1 MTPEELFE
9 QLNGKEHT
17 LRVTQSC
24 VTHKLTRQGLKNLF
38 DQNPILVQNED
49 GTYGIRTYVDGV
61 THMYHYRVGNND
73 PQINVTGFW
82 QEYLQTGDIASIDTG
97 NNTQMHQLPLPIYNV
112 DFFDSMLVPCVQLK
126 NGKRGLLT
134 VDGIVEGIEMPLG

>member
-61 THMYHYRVGNND
+61 THMYHYRVGNSD

-97 NNTQMHQLPLPIYNV
+97 NNTQIHNLPLPIYNV

>member
-9 QLNGKEHT
+9 QLNGKEHV

-38 DQNPILVQNED
+38 DQNPILVQNDD

-97 NNTQMHQLPLPIYNV
+97 NNTQLHNLPLPIYNV

-134 VDGIVEGIEMPLG
+134 TDGIVEGIEMPLG